1 MAPLPNVPAEPRDDL
16 GAYLGLPVHTAEQR
30 ARERGWPQVRTLP
43 PGAVITME
51 YRAGR
56 LNFEAEDGRVKRSWK
71 G

>member
-1 MAPLPNVPAEPRDDL
+1 MAPLPNLPSDPDDDPEAYAGLPAEAAAD
-16 GAYLGLPVHTAEQR
+16 R
-30 ARERGWPQVRTLP
+30 ARGHGWTDVRALP

-56 LNFEAEDGRVKRSWK
+56 LNFEVRDGIVERCWK